1 MNRGFVLAAAD
12 PGLTPGLG
20 HFDACHS
27 PSLSSCFLSKSSAV
41 LSIKTKRPKKCNWIW
56 QRDKVMPWLTKFRT
70 LILDFTCTSW
80 PRFTLELQ
88 NNHFSNSHRN
98 KKLCCIRSQNI
109 QSLSTITRK
118 ENITQYFMKSLHA
131 LFVINSLHH
140 QQQTDAERNKGRP
153 KSTSYSYCGVP
164 QVSPCGPSCAVTFL
178 RRCYSAGQNNDT
190 WVRTWLYRRSISW
203 GIIHT
208 RCWDQRAPW
217 SFSLCLTR
225 SERYWGYTVWKRG
238 LERCVWI
245 MYDSFLLYISDGKY
259 QRISDGRK

>member
-140 QQQTDAERNKGRP
+140 QQQTCRKKQGAAQVDQLQLLWCSP
-153 KSTSYSYCGVP
+153 SITMWSLMCSYIFEGV
-164 QVSPCGPSCAVTFL
+164 L
-178 RRCYSAGQNNDT
+178 
-190 WVRTWLYRRSISW
+190 LSW
-203 GIIHT
+203 TKQWHM
-208 RCWDQRAPW
+208 
-217 SFSLCLTR
+217 S
-225 SERYWGYTVWKRG
+225 
-238 LERCVWI
+238 
-245 MYDSFLLYISDGKY
+245 
-259 QRISDGRK
+259 